1 MTKHLWD
8 MTLSEL
14 AQTRRAIDGYIGLA
28 VAEARRGGSTW
39 RAIGD
44 ALGVSPQEAHR
55 RYRFHD
61 PSWRSPSTNETT

>member
-1 MTKHLWD
+1 MAKDLSQMTIA
-8 MTLSEL
+8 EL
-14 AQTRRAIDGYIGLA
+14 AQTRRDVEAFIGLA

-39 RAIGD
+39 KGIAD

-61 PSWRSPSTNETT
+61 PNWRSPFTNETT